1 MFKSVKIYNSYLTRS
16 KLLNTILVYQ
26 HDKLIYREIYQNE
39 KTIHNIIDY
48 EYHIN
53 NIEKHTEIMKL
64 INNLNEIYS
73 PLIHHKPFTII
84 NRKYIKFNNELINK
98 INNTLNNE
106 KIMNEV
112 YDIIKNIRI

>member
-1 MFKSVKIYNSYLTRS
+1 
-16 KLLNTILVYQ
+16 
-26 HDKLIYREIYQNE
+26 
-39 KTIHNIIDY
+39 
-48 EYHIN
+48 
-53 NIEKHTEIMKL
+53 MKL

-84 NRKYIKFNNELINK
+84 NRKYVKFNNELINK
-98 INNTLNNE
+98 INNTLNSE